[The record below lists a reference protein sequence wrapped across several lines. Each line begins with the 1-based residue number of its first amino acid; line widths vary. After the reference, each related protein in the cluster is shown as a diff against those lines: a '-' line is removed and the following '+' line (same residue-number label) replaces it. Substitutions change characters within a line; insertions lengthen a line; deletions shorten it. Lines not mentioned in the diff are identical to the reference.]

1 MPDHPPATAQR
12 ITVIQSYCILSVR
25 LPESGGKPIQAA
37 AVASRQGAAS
47 LDNDESE
54 TAMTTEKHLGFVG
67 IGRMGAPMVERLLS
81 AGFKVTIY
89 DTQPA
94 ALQALQAKG
103 ATIAQSPKAVADA
116 AATVLVSLP
125 TPAIVLEV
133 ALGES
138 GLAHGKAVRTVI
150 DLSTS
155 GSQAARALAEGLAK
169 HRIQSVDCPVSGGVT
184 GAGKGTLALMI
195 SGPRASYDALQDVF
209 AVLGKPVYVGEKPG
223 MAQTMKVINNLIS
236 VTALSVTSELL
247 VMGVK
252 AGLDPDIML
261 RIINSG
267 SGRSN
272 ASEDKIPRFV
282 LTRSFDFGFAMGLS
296 AKDVRLCHEESQQ
309 LGMQLRVGEAARQ
322 LLNDAH
328 AKFGD
333 AADLT
338 EIIRYIEEGVGVE
351 VRGQAADAK

>member
-1 MPDHPPATAQR
+1 
-12 ITVIQSYCILSVR
+12 
-25 LPESGGKPIQAA
+25 
-37 AVASRQGAAS
+37 
-47 LDNDESE
+47 
-54 TAMTTEKHLGFVG
+54 MTTEKHLGFVG
-67 IGRMGAPMVERLLS
+67 IGRMGTPMVERLLN

-94 ALQALQAKG
+94 ALQALAAKG
-103 ATIAQSPKAVADA
+103 AVIAQSPKAVADT

-125 TPAIVLEV
+125 TPDIVLAV
-133 ALGES
+133 ALGDN
-138 GLAHGKAVRTVI
+138 GLAQGKAVRTVI

-169 HRIQSVDCPVSGGVT
+169 HKIQSVDCPVSGGVT
-184 GAGKGTLALMI
+184 GAGKGTLALMV
-195 SGPRASYDALQDVF
+195 SGPRASFDALQEVL
-209 AVLGKPVYVGEKPG
+209 AVLGKSVYVGEQPG

-261 RIINSG
+261 QIINSG

-282 LTRSFDFGFAMGLS
+282 LTRNFDFGFAMGLS
-296 AKDVRLCHEESQQ
+296 AKDVRLCHEESEQ
-309 LGMQLRVGEAARQ
+309 LGMQLRVGEAARR
-322 LLNDAH
+322 LLNDARE
-328 AKFGD
+328 KFGD
-333 AADLT
+333 TADLT
-338 EIIRYIEEGVGVE
+338 EIIRYIEAENGVE
-351 VRGQAADAK
+351 VRGKAAGAK

>member
-1 MPDHPPATAQR
+1 
-12 ITVIQSYCILSVR
+12 
-25 LPESGGKPIQAA
+25 
-37 AVASRQGAAS
+37 
-47 LDNDESE
+47 
-54 TAMTTEKHLGFVG
+54 MTTEKHLGFVG
-67 IGRMGAPMVERLLS
+67 IGRMGTPMAERLLN

-94 ALQALQAKG
+94 ALKALESKG
-103 ATIAQSPKAVADA
+103 ARIAKSPKAVADA
-116 AATVLVSLP
+116 AATVLISLP
-125 TPAIVLEV
+125 TPAIVLDV
-133 ALGES
+133 AFGEN
-138 GLAHGKAVRTVI
+138 GLAQGKAVRTVI

-155 GSQAARALAEGLAK
+155 GSLAARSLSEGLAK
-169 HRIQSVDCPVSGGVT
+169 HGIESIDCPVSGGVT

-195 SGPRASYDALQDVF
+195 SGPRASFDALQEIF
-209 AVLGKPVYVGEKPG
+209 GVLGKAVYVGEKAG

-252 AGLDPDIML
+252 AGLDPDIMVQ
-261 RIINSG
+261 IINSG

-296 AKDVRLCHEESQQ
+296 AKDIRLCHEESEQ
-309 LGMQLRVGEAARQ
+309 LGMKLRVADAARR

-328 AKFGD
+328 DKFGSD
-333 AADLT
+333 ADLT
-338 EIIRYIEEGVGVE
+338 EIIRYIEDETGVQ
-351 VRGQAADAK
+351 VRGKAAGGK